1 MASSAC
7 AAAFNLPMLAGN
19 QCGIPIHTSARAS
32 TPAATA
38 RSTYRSESSNST
50 PQVGMHEFRNLLKE
64 DYRATAKPAGFESAL
79 RIGDRVLR
87 GDASRRRPSSQK
99 LLTQFLV
106 IGADDF
112 LRLVTLW
119 RFPVAEKFGDYSK
132 RCVRN
137 SAPRR

>member
-1 MASSAC
+1 M
-7 AAAFNLPMLAGN
+7 NLQSGDTLDL
-19 QCGIPIHTSARAS
+19 IHWCKS
-32 TPAATA
+32 
-38 RSTYRSESSNST
+38 
-50 PQVGMHEFRNLLKE
+50 
-64 DYRATAKPAGFESAL
+64 PAGFESAL

-137 SAPRR
+137 SARVCEALNCRLVGQLRTTTDSVNHKHNIVARFHRFEDGKRQTDLCPKRPED